1 MNESPQRLGKGMIY
15 VSWLLVL
22 GLLFLFFNHF
32 IDKQHNP
39 NQELNTQYNQDGTK
53 EVILQ
58 RNRNGHYV
66 ATGTINGQPVIF
78 FLDTGATMVSI
89 PERVANRLNLERG
102 RPMLANTANG
112 TITIYSTELNTIAL
126 GEIELHKVRASI
138 NPSMSSEEILL
149 GMSFLRHLEFTQ
161 RGEILT
167 LRQHSMKD
175 TSNVQDFQDV
185 GVPKFLK

>member
-39 NQELNTQYNQDGTK
+39 NQELNTQYNQDGTR

-102 RPMLANTANG
+102 TPMLVSTANG
-112 TITIYSTELNTIAL
+112 TATVYRTQLDNIAL
-126 GEIELHKVRASI
+126 GEIKLHQVRASI
-138 NPSMSSEEILL
+138 NPSILSEEILL
-149 GMSFLRHLEFTQ
+149 GMSFLKHLEFTQ
-161 RGEILT
+161 RGDVLI
-167 LRQHSMKD
+167 LRQYSTK
-175 TSNVQDFQDV
+175 
-185 GVPKFLK
+185 